1 MDIMMRKIAFGL
13 AALTI
18 ATAGSTLTALALPG
32 GSLGV
37 AQSVGHADNNNID
50 KVTLRRTRAFHY
62 GITVPPLR
70 RAFGFHPIL
79 GRRKTV
85 THHY

>member
-1 MDIMMRKIAFGL
+1 VMRKIAFGL

-18 ATAGSTLTALALPG
+18 ATAGSTLTAPALPGG

-37 AQSVGHADNNNID
+37 TQSVGHPDNNDID

>member
-1 MDIMMRKIAFGL
+1 MDIIMRKVAIGL

-32 GSLGV
+32 GGSLGV

-50 KVTLRRTRAFHY
+50 KVFLRRWGRRGVVVHHKF
-62 GITVPPLR
+62 VP
-70 RAFGFHPIL
+70 AYGFHR
-79 GRRKTV
+79 GVVVHKRV
-85 THHY
+85 W

>member
-1 MDIMMRKIAFGL
+1 MMRKLAFGL

-32 GSLGV
+32 GGSPGV
-37 AQSVGHADNNNID
+37 AQSVGHTGNNNLD
-50 KVTLRRTRAFHY
+50 KVTLRRTRAFRY

-79 GRRKTV
+79 GHRII
-85 THHY
+85 HHY